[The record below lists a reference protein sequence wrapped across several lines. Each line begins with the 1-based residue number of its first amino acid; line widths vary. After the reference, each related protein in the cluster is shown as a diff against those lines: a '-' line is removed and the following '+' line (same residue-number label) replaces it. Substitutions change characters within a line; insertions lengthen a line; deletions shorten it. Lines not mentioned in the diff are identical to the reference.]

1 MIRDVVH
8 EIQLTED
15 HVDRLGKVGQPW
27 SSLDD
32 QESLRALWEGVERD
46 PVLRSLGV
54 AMRTAIHDAD
64 LLLLR
69 NAPTDSDPSIMAL
82 FQMVAIP
89 SAVGNGGGLLCTVAP
104 KAGEQDDIS
113 DSDSEFPPHT
123 DSTFLREPHHFVALA
138 CVERD
143 PHSGGESRVLYV
155 DALRSQIE
163 TEYGPGILQRLAEP
177 AYPFYLQDPLYGDGV
192 QVVPIFTAVDGKHA
206 MRFRYDCV
214 EPLLAEY
221 PQTCPEQNQ
230 EALETLK
237 NFLGSATPHEQFTL
251 NKGDILMFDNRR
263 LLHARTHI
271 TPGAVRVLQRL
282 KGFAA
287 TGPGFEI
294 LP

>member
-1 MIRDVVH
+1 VH

-15 HVDRLGKVGQPW
+15 QVDRLGKVAHSDGSP
-27 SSLDD
+27 LED
-32 QESLRALWEGVERD
+32 QESLRALREGVEGD
-46 PVLRSLGV
+46 SVLRSLGA
-54 AMRTAIHDAD
+54 AMRTAIDDAD

-82 FQMVAIP
+82 FQTVAIP
-89 SAVGNGGGLLCTVAP
+89 SSVGNGGGFLCTVAP

-113 DSDSEFPPHT
+113 DTDSEFPPHT

-143 PHSGGESRVLYV
+143 PDSGGESRVLYI
-155 DALRSQIE
+155 DALRSEIE
-163 TEYGPGILQRLAEP
+163 TEYGHGILQRLAEP

-192 QVVPIFTAVDGKHA
+192 QVVPIFTDVEGKHA

-214 EPLLAEY
+214 EPLLAEF

-230 EALETLK
+230 EALATLES
-237 NFLGSATPHEQFTL
+237 FLGGASPHERFTL
-251 NKGDILMFDNRR
+251 EKGDILIFDNRR
-263 LLHARTHI
+263 LLHARTNI

-294 LP
+294 LL

>member
-1 MIRDVVH
+1 MH
-8 EIQLTED
+8 EIRLTED
-15 HVDRLGKVGQPW
+15 HVDRLGKVGQNR
-27 SSLDD
+27 SLEES
-32 QESLRALWEGVERD
+32 ESLRALRDGVERD
-46 PVLRSLGV
+46 PVLRSLGA

-69 NAPTDSDPSIMAL
+69 NAPTASDRSIMAL

-89 SAVGNGGGLLCTVAP
+89 SSIGNGGGFLCTVAP

-113 DSDSEFPPHT
+113 DTDSEFPPHT

-143 PHSGGESRVLYV
+143 PHSGGESRVLYI

-192 QVVPIFTAVDGKHA
+192 QVVPIFTDAEGKHA

-230 EALETLK
+230 EALATLK
-237 NFLGSATPHEQFTL
+237 NFLGSTTPHEQFAL
-251 NKGDILMFDNRR
+251 EKGDILIFDNRR

-287 TGPGFEI
+287 TGPAYEI

>member
-1 MIRDVVH
+1 MH
-8 EIQLTED
+8 EIHLTED
-15 HVDRLGKVGQPW
+15 HVDRLRRVADRDGSP
-27 SSLDD
+27 LED
-32 QESLRALWEGVERD
+32 QGSLRTLRAGVESD
-46 PVLRSLGV
+46 PLLRGLGA
-54 AMRTAIHDAD
+54 AMRTAIDDAD
-64 LLLLR
+64 VLVLR
-69 NAPTDSDPSIMAL
+69 DAPTDSDASIMAL
-82 FQMVAIP
+82 FQTVAIP
-89 SAVGNGGGLLCTVAP
+89 SSVGNGGGFLCTVAP

-113 DSDSEFPPHT
+113 DTDSEFPPHT

-143 PHSGGESRVLYV
+143 PDSGGESRVLYL
-155 DALRSQIE
+155 DALRSEIE
-163 TEYGPGILQRLAEP
+163 TEYGPDVLQRLAEP

-192 QVVPIFTAVDGKHA
+192 QVVPIFTGGDGKRV

-221 PQTCPEQNQ
+221 PQRCPEPNR
-230 EALETLK
+230 EALATLK
-237 NFLGSATPHEQFTL
+237 DFLGGATPHERFTL
-251 NKGDILMFDNRR
+251 EKGDILIFDNRR
-263 LLHARTHI
+263 LLHARTNI

>member
-1 MIRDVVH
+1 MR
-8 EIQLTED
+8 EIELTED
-15 HVDRLGKVGQPW
+15 QVDCLAKVVRSAG
-27 SSLDD
+27 SRVED
-32 QESLRALWEGVERD
+32 QESLRALREGVEGD
-46 PVLRSLGV
+46 PVLSALGA
-54 AMRTAIHDAD
+54 AMRTAIDDAD

-69 NAPTDSDPSIMAL
+69 NAPTESDPSIVAL
-82 FQMVAIP
+82 FQAVAIP
-89 SAVGNGGGLLCTVAP
+89 SSVGNGGGILCTVAP

-113 DSDSEFPPHT
+113 DTDSEFPPHT

-138 CVERD
+138 CVDRD
-143 PHSGGESRVLYV
+143 PDSGGESRVLYI
-155 DALRSQIE
+155 DALRSEIE
-163 TEYGPGILQRLAEP
+163 AEYGPGVLQRLAEP

-192 QVVPIFTAVDGKHA
+192 QVVPIFTHADGKQA

-214 EPLLAEY
+214 EPLLTDY
-221 PQTCPEQNQ
+221 PQTCPRRNQ
-230 EALETLK
+230 EALATLE

-251 NKGDILMFDNRR
+251 DKGDILIFDNRR
-263 LLHARTHI
+263 VLHARTHI

>member
-1 MIRDVVH
+1 MH

-15 HVDRLGKVGQPW
+15 HVDRLGKVAHSDGSP
-27 SSLDD
+27 LED
-32 QESLRALWEGVERD
+32 QESLRALREGFEGD
-46 PVLRSLGV
+46 PVLRSLGA
-54 AMRTAIHDAD
+54 AMRTAIDGAD

-82 FQMVAIP
+82 FQAVAIP
-89 SAVGNGGGLLCTVAP
+89 SSVGNGGGFLCTVAP

-113 DSDSEFPPHT
+113 DTDSEFPPHT

-143 PHSGGESRVLYV
+143 PDSGGESRVLYI
-155 DALRSQIE
+155 DALRSEIE
-163 TEYGPGILQRLAEP
+163 TEHGPGVLQRLAEP

-192 QVVPIFTAVDGKHA
+192 QVVPIFTDVEGKHA

-214 EPLLAEY
+214 EPLLAEF

-230 EALETLK
+230 EALATLES
-237 NFLGSATPHEQFTL
+237 FLGGASPHERFTL
-251 NKGDILMFDNRR
+251 EKGDILIFDNRR
-263 LLHARTHI
+263 LLHARTNI
-271 TPGAVRVLQRL
+271 TPGAVRVLQRM

-294 LP
+294 LL